1 MRTPFTFLLLSQVL
15 VLAACDKGYDPEDTD
30 SSSDTDVDSDSD
42 SDSDSEAP
50 ADLKL
55 AEIADLGERLV
66 DHEDMTVYLLSR
78 DVPAVEYDEAESV
91 CVGGCADKWAAVP
104 PGDELVGAGLDEAY
118 LGSLTREDGYE
129 QATWK
134 GWPLYTFADDYAPG
148 DALGEGAGGQFFTV
162 PAGGYSVMPRP
173 NGEEPPYLI
182 DAEGMALYR
191 FAKDTKGYGQV
202 DPVSACVEGCRE
214 VWPIAEASEIS
225 VPSSLDPAEFSS
237 FERPDGGEQLTFR
250 GWPLYRFSGDEAP
263 GDTNGQGKAEGAFQ
277 LNDPS

>member
-134 GWPLYTFADDYAPG
+134 GWPLYTFADDREGFARRSEARAAWYSRSGSGRSRRPAWPRLRRQNAP
-148 DALGEGAGGQFFTV
+148 
-162 PAGGYSVMPRP
+162 
-173 NGEEPPYLI
+173 PPPL
-182 DAEGMALYR
+182 
-191 FAKDTKGYGQV
+191 F
-202 DPVSACVEGCRE
+202 
-214 VWPIAEASEIS
+214 
-225 VPSSLDPAEFSS
+225 
-237 FERPDGGEQLTFR
+237 LT
-250 GWPLYRFSGDEAP
+250 Y
-263 GDTNGQGKAEGAFQ
+263 
-277 LNDPS
+277 